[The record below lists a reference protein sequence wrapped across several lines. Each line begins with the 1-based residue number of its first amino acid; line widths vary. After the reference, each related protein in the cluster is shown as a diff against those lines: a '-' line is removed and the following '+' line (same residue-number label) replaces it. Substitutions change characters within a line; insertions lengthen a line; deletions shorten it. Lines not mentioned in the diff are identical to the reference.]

1 MVSASAILLIGGF
14 ALFVFAGGVGL
25 SKTAFSQVQTDFKKI
40 TGGISERVKGI
51 TQNKLDVENNPT
63 DRSGATIF

>member
-1 MVSASAILLIGGF
+1 MVSASAIILIGGL

-25 SKTAFSQVQTDFKKI
+25 SKTAFGQVKTDFKMI

-51 TQNKLDVENNPT
+51 TNKNIDTTTNPM
-63 DRSGATIF
+63 DRAGEMIF

>member
-1 MVSASAILLIGGF
+1 MVSASAILLIGGL

-25 SKTAFSQVQTDFKKI
+25 SKTAFGQAKTDFKMI
-40 TGGISERVKGI
+40 TGGISSRVKGI

-63 DRSGATIF
+63 DRSGAVIF

>member
-1 MVSASAILLIGGF
+1 MVSATSLLLIGGL

-25 SKTAFSQVQTDFKKI
+25 SKTAFGQVQTDFKKI

-51 TQNKLDVENNPT
+51 TNKNMDSTNNPT
-63 DRSGATIF
+63 DRAGEMIF